1 MASATKVNG
10 TSSPKIQGAKQNP
23 QVPRP
28 PRPNYNKLHALPLPV
43 YVYPLPP
50 LIPHN
55 PLSILQIAFTYIRQ
69 FVAPPSSHPRIFYQG
84 YYSPETRS
92 VHVTDELAIRVLWE
106 RGFFGKGSLSRSEPS
121 WLDREKR
128 RRGIVAGETSEEVT
142 RKRREERREFKKE
155 RARKERE
162 AIEEK
167 LAEER
172 KHGQERN
179 LDTFYEAMDGRVEE
193 LGNDNLG
200 PPRKLPASS
209 VRAEIIDLDG
219 DAESNKENIAPGS
232 LSVQFSTRAE
242 AGLEK
247 PLHNEDQKPAEP
259 TSINN
264 QEHLQL
270 TLEEA
275 LFLSYGLGVLSI
287 VEPATSNP
295 LSISSLF
302 TLSRQHS
309 YFPPIPPQDLQPDD
323 PFLLSYVVYHHFR
336 SLGWV
341 VRPGTKFAVDYLL
354 YLRGP
359 AFTHAQFAVVIL
371 PSYEHEYWR
380 SETELEKT
388 RKKERKSW
396 WWVHCVNRVQTQV
409 RKSLVVVYVEVP
421 PPESI
426 GTDVVVGEDE
436 GTEEAK
442 VDIGRLLKQYKVREL
457 TLKRWSPNRGKG

>member
-1 MASATKVNG
+1 MASAAKVNG
-10 TSSPKIQGAKQNP
+10 TSSPKSGEQQQKF

-43 YVYPLPP
+43 DVYPLPP

-55 PLSILQIAFTYIRQ
+55 PFSILQIAFTYIRQ
-69 FVAPPSSHPRIFYQG
+69 FVGPPSSHPSILYQG
-84 YYSPETRS
+84 YYSLETRS
-92 VHVTDELAIRVLWE
+92 VHVTDKLAIRVLWE
-106 RGFFGKGSLSRSEPS
+106 KGFFGKGSLSRSEPS

-128 RRGIVAGETSEEVT
+128 RRGIIAEETSEEVT
-142 RKRREERREFKKE
+142 RRRREERREFKKE

-162 AIEEK
+162 AIDEM

-172 KHGQERN
+172 KC
-179 LDTFYEAMDGRVEE
+179 DMPYEAGAGPAKE
-193 LGNDNLG
+193 LGYGNLG
-200 PPRKLPASS
+200 PPLELLASS
-209 VRAEIIDLDG
+209 NRAEIIDLHG
-219 DAESNKENIAPGS
+219 DAESNKENVAPGS
-232 LSVQFSTRAE
+232 LNVQISAKAE
-242 AGLEK
+242 AELKK
-247 PLHNEDQKPAEP
+247 PQQNKEPTPAEP
-259 TSINN
+259 TLIKN

-275 LFLSYGLGVLSI
+275 VFLSYGLGVLSI
-287 VEPATSNP
+287 IEPATFNS
-295 LSISSLF
+295 LSVSSLF
-302 TLSRQHS
+302 TLSRQNS

-323 PFLLSYVVYHHFR
+323 PFLLSYVVYNHFR

-341 VRPGTKFAVDYLL
+341 VRPGIKFAVDYLL

-359 AFTHAQFAVVIL
+359 VFTHAQFAVVIL

-380 SETELEKT
+380 SKSELEKT

-409 RKSLVVVYVEVP
+409 RKSLVLVYVEVP
-421 PPESI
+421 PPEAI
-426 GTDVVVGEDE
+426 GPNSVDGKEN
-436 GTEEAK
+436 GTEEVK
-442 VDIGRLLKQYKVREL
+442 VDIGSLLKQYKVREL